1 MTSSNQSS
9 PYDEK
14 RKDIRF
20 SCEKLADVF
29 VGAQRYPGYIRN
41 ESKGGV
47 FVETRGS
54 FLAGDDVTVVYE
66 SPIGIDLKRSGK
78 IVKIELDGIGIKFKH
93 PGYNR

>member
-1 MTSSNQSS
+1 MTSSNQSN
-9 PYDEK
+9 PYNEK

-20 SCEKLADVF
+20 SCDKLAEVF
-29 VGAQRYPGYIRN
+29 IGSQRYSGYIRN

-54 FLAGDDVTVVYE
+54 FLAGDDVMVVYE

-78 IVKIELDGIGIKFKH
+78 VVKIDLDGIGIKFKH